1 MSFWNKSLLVT
12 NITKVSLTID
22 GIYYVVDD
30 WLGIYH
36 MKHHRNVVTET
47 NANTGEL

>member
-22 GIYYVVDD
+22 GIYYVVD
-30 WLGIYH
+30 
-36 MKHHRNVVTET
+36 HRFEKYIPS
-47 NANTGEL
+47 